1 MPVFHLLRDID
12 QLKPLSAT
20 NWFFIDSELS
30 LIYGIIREIGK
41 SSESIKNH
49 SST

>member
-1 MPVFHLLRDID
+1 MMWDID

-20 NWFFIDSELS
+20 VVLFLNLFLAP
-30 LIYGIIREIGK
+30 IGE

-49 SST
+49 SSWDL